1 MITQHTAQVA
11 SFLHLL
17 VLSPALVMPSPVLW
31 PPGAALQSA
40 SVSASVSSLSSP
52 ASVPSSPHLQ
62 PLHLHSLAHLR
73 PHVNTSLSPHP

>member
-40 SVSASVSSLSSP
+40 SVSSLSP
-52 ASVPSSPHLQ
+52 SVPSSPHLQ

-73 PHVNTSLSPHP
+73 PHVNTSLSPDP

>member
-1 MITQHTAQVA
+1 MITQRTAQVA

-40 SVSASVSSLSSP
+40 SVP
-52 ASVPSSPHLQ
+52 ASPHLQ
-62 PLHLHSLAHLR
+62 PLHIHSLAHLR
-73 PHVNTSLSPHP
+73 PHVNTSLSPDP

>member
-40 SVSASVSSLSSP
+40 SVSSLSSVP
-52 ASVPSSPHLQ
+52 ASPHLQ